1 MAGNEF
7 SDVTKEYLQE
17 FYCILDEMIAGMTM
31 AKLTDSISHNFI
43 VQMIPHHEAAI
54 EMSENLL
61 NYTIFIPLQNIAKNI
76 IREQSEG
83 IQEMQKILES
93 CGQLKNA
100 RCDIMSYKRKY
111 DDISEHMFTNM
122 GNAVSVNDI
131 NVNYMREMI
140 PHHMGAIQMS
150 QNALQYELCSELKPI
165 LQRIITT
172 QQQGIKEMKRL
183 LQQCNSEIK

>member
-1 MAGNEF
+1 MASSEF
-7 SDVTKEYLQE
+7 SDVTKEYLKE

-31 AKLTDSISHNFI
+31 ANLTDSISHNFI

-76 IREQSEG
+76 IIEQSEG
-83 IQEMQKILES
+83 IQEMQKMLED
-93 CGQLKNA
+93 CDLLQNV
-100 RCDIMSYKRKY
+100 RCDLISYKKKY
-111 DDISEHMFTNM
+111 DDISERMFTNM

-140 PHHMGAIQMS
+140 PHHLGAIQMA
-150 QNALQYELCSELKPI
+150 QNALQYGICSDLKPI
-165 LQRIITT
+165 LQQIIVS
-172 QQQGIKEMKRL
+172 QQQGVKEMREL
-183 LQQCNSEIK
+183 LQQCNLETA

>member
-17 FYCILDEMIAGMTM
+17 FYCILDEMIAGMTI

-83 IQEMQKILES
+83 IQEMQKILEV

-150 QNALQYELCSELKPI
+150 QNALQYELCPELKPI
-165 LQRIITT
+165 LQRIITS
-172 QQQGIKEMKRL
+172 QQQGVKEMKRL